1 MANQDRKSPE
11 KIGKKENSREQLEIC
26 QQWYDTYRG
35 KMINPRTNRKI
46 GRGKGVWNNL
56 EKECSPYLRQLNKN
70 VLSVSGKPEEL
81 TYPEINEL
89 LKDIK
94 ELVNSNWNNPKLYQR
109 STYNSKQND
118 DIPDLFSEKDIVEP
132 NSDILVLPTK
142 NEDGEK
148 LSYLRKA
155 IKSGPSPGEPDSN
168 EAKNYDIDISDFGNT
183 DAKKPL
189 MDCATEFNTVN
200 FIGDVD
206 TRLKFIGLVIKC
218 FTTYCQEIYRLVK
231 TKPEKDGKRLK
242 LNSETYNIMFKGGTT
257 MRIII
262 KELVRDFTRD
272 IENHVLDRIQK
283 NIKLSDYDFEML
295 CNYDEVDEGLRV
307 KLNVL
312 TYLVILRLKSYLD
325 DHKMY
330 YFNFFQLRD
339 EVKSIKL
346 EELRQNM
353 NSKVK
358 EFGSTV
364 TTIRG
369 EVLPNFYQGINIDYV
384 EVYNTDCAT
393 GDGVIL
399 NTYQGPKPD
408 LSKYKSHEWYDWSQ
422 DQSYPEPRLNNCRTD
437 FALIMDGGASHDEQ
451 GNPTEKTIK
460 GVAIAFISA
469 KSLLKKYGIRG
480 KALDFCTAGK
490 DKGKQ
495 LYATHN
501 PLVSNTSKGL
511 KFQLN
516 RIKYSYTIYFTKGGI
531 KYRDFIPG
539 EILDLSCPFQS
550 DRKSSKFIEG
560 FNDNIYLQKFHFI
573 DYKIGFY
580 GYSIWGHITDI
591 IPIIFIETKYQPW
604 EDKKYSKR
612 ISRLLYLTIFYFF
625 TSSFT
630 QDNRTLLTYGKKLQL
645 LEKLYQLQDSDFSS
659 RGHFSIRPLEILREN
674 LKEVTNYKASHP
686 ENYRNFK
693 QVILAELKSLI
704 NILKAEYQLTRDP
717 QLNIGPI
724 DSGVL
729 TITNTRLYG
738 F

>member
-1 MANQDRKSPE
+1 MVNQDTKSSE
-11 KIGKKENSREQLEIC
+11 KIEIC

-46 GRGKGVWNNL
+46 SRGKSVWNNL
-56 EKECSPYLRQLNKN
+56 EKECIPFLRQLNKN
-70 VLSVSGKPEEL
+70 VLSVTGKPEEL
-81 TYPEINEL
+81 IYPEITEL

-94 ELVNSNWNNPKLYQR
+94 ELVNSNWSNPKLNLR
-109 STYNSKQND
+109 STYNSND
-118 DIPDLFSEKDIVEP
+118 NIPDLFSEKDIVEP

-142 NEDGEK
+142 NEEGNK
-148 LSYLRKA
+148 LSYLRQA
-155 IKSGPSPGEPDSN
+155 RKSGPPSEKLDSN

-231 TKPEKDGKRLK
+231 TDPKRDGKTYD

-295 CNYDEVDEGLRV
+295 CNYDEIDEGLRV

-312 TYLVILRLKSYLD
+312 TYLVTLRLKSYLH
-325 DHKMY
+325 DHSMY

-339 EVKSIKL
+339 DIKSIKL
-346 EELRQNM
+346 EELRLNM
-353 NSKVK
+353 NSKVR
-358 EFGSTV
+358 EFKSTV

-369 EVLPNFYQGINIDYV
+369 EVVPNFYQGINIDYV

-399 NTYQGPKPD
+399 NTYQGSKPD
-408 LSKYKSHEWYDWSQ
+408 LSKYKSREWYEWFKNQ
-422 DQSYPEPRLNNCRTD
+422 DYPEPRLNNCRTD
-437 FALIMDGGASHDEQ
+437 FALIMDGGATLDEQ
-451 GNPTEKTIK
+451 GNPIEKSIE
-460 GVAIAFISA
+460 GIAIAFISA
-469 KSLLKKYGIRG
+469 KSLLKKYGIKG
-480 KALDFCTAGK
+480 KALKFCTAGK

-501 PLVSNTSKGL
+501 PLIKNISKGIS
-511 KFQLN
+511 FQLN

-531 KYRDFIPG
+531 KYRDLIPG

-550 DRKSSKFIEG
+550 DRKASKFVDG
-560 FNDNIYLQKFHFI
+560 FNKNKYLQKFHFL
-573 DYKIGFY
+573 DYKIDFY

-591 IPIIFIETKYQPW
+591 IPIIFIETNHQPW
-604 EDKKYSKR
+604 TDKKYSKR

-625 TSSFT
+625 TSNFT
-630 QDNRTLLTYGKKLQL
+630 QANKILLTYRIKLEL
-645 LEKLYQLQDSDFSS
+645 LEKLYQLQVTDFSS
-659 RGHFSIRPLEILREN
+659 RGHFGICPLEILREN
-674 LKEVTNYKASHP
+674 LKEVTNYKVSHP
-686 ENYRNFK
+686 EKYHNFK
-693 QVILAELKSLI
+693 QVILTELKSLI